1 MKERFILKIRALQF
15 VTLGIIFLELLFFGK
30 NNLNI
35 AQLRFNLLFSGLGL
49 GFAVFQVFNLY
60 LKKDLNTESS
70 FYKKMNEFSET
81 QLKKYY
87 ILNLFMLIP
96 LAVFLIGALPYLK
109 NHIISLLTLLYI
121 FSEKIREKNEYIRIG
136 KIKYS
141 LNTAML
147 IIFVLAVLILKKF
160 NA

>member
-1 MKERFILKIRALQF
+1 MKERFILKIRVLQF
-15 VTLGIIFLELLFFGK
+15 VTLGIIFLELLFFGR
-30 NNLNI
+30 NNLNL

-49 GFAVFQVFNLY
+49 GLAVFQVFNLY

-70 FYKKMNEFSET
+70 FYKKMNEFSEIS
-81 QLKKYY
+81 LKRYY
-87 ILNLFMLIP
+87 LLNIFMLLPIS
-96 LAVFLIGALPYLK
+96 VFLMGALPYLK

-121 FSEKIREKNEYIRIG
+121 FSERIREKNEYVRIG

-147 IIFVLAVLILKKF
+147 IIFVLVVLILKKF